1 LFFCDKLDSLR
12 FGFKNQSGMLS
23 WDDWSEAKELQ
34 SKVEYDHWLT
44 SEIGT
49 RRVFSWGNIEAYF
62 DAKGGGS
69 GIVLRYS

>member
-1 LFFCDKLDSLR
+1 
-12 FGFKNQSGMLS
+12 MLS